1 MKRSALLLALLGA
14 ASLAS
19 ATPSA
24 NAPVTL
30 PSGVVVKDVMPGYLR
45 GNGGSYEGHDNK
57 VLVCHATSAVD
68 NNAYVVISISAAA
81 LEAHLAHEH
90 KNAGGGRQ
98 HRDALYLGSL
108 SCGYKPS

>member
-1 MKRSALLLALLGA
+1 MKRFALMLGLLAT

-19 ATPSA
+19 AGA
-24 NAPVTL
+24 NDPVTL
-30 PSGVVVKDVMPGYLR
+30 PSGVVVKEVMPGYLR

-68 NNAYVVISISAAA
+68 NNAYVVISISVAA

-90 KNAGGGRQ
+90 KNGGGQRE